1 MSRNPL
7 QAMIEQVVDQRVDQR
22 FAELLSLGFDT
33 EKPPRPSAARWT
45 EEDKRQVVQDALSG
59 MSMEQMARKYGRTVG
74 AIRLRLYGKKA
85 GLLHKSHLNNIW
97 RETS

>member
-7 QAMIEQVVDQRVDQR
+7 QAMIEQLVDQRVDQR
-22 FAELLSLGFDT
+22 FADLLSLGLETD
-33 EKPPRPSAARWT
+33 KPKRPAASRWT
-45 EEDKRQVVQDALSG
+45 EEEKRAVVQDALSG

-85 GLLHKSHLNNIW
+85 GLLHNSHLNNIW
-97 RETS
+97 RET